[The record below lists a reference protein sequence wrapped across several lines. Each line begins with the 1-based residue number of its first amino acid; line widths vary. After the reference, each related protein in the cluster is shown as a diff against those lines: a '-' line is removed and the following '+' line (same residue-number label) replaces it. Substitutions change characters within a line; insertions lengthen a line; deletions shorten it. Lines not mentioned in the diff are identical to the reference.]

1 VLRTENR
8 PGNREKYQCEQVARA
23 PSRPAGWLTAASL
36 ANEHRVS
43 RWNLLPSDCVS
54 SEGQGVCQPPRL
66 ECRPRTRRTTTTP
79 REPKDKRVLAA
90 WSLTSQRMPD
100 QGPKPLNR
108 AGHSRHAVFD
118 ELFLGLVSEFH
129 KSVCLCGYDFIRI
142 WHGLL

>member
-1 VLRTENR
+1 M
-8 PGNREKYQCEQVARA
+8 
-23 PSRPAGWLTAASL
+23 
-36 ANEHRVS
+36 
-43 RWNLLPSDCVS
+43 
-54 SEGQGVCQPPRL
+54 CQPPRL

-100 QGPKPLNR
+100 QGPKLLNR